1 VRIDFLWLFGP
12 RANVKNLAPFLQA
25 GGDGVAFQPRL
36 ADEGVASR
44 FDLLL
49 RVWIISLR
57 HLQIPTTPA
66 TAPDKDWG
74 KRQTTHKTKSTCQN
88 PVSKPRQ
95 QDCSAAA
102 QAQYSKFL
110 LA

>member
-1 VRIDFLWLFGP
+1 MDHIVTPPSNSNHSR
-12 RANVKNLAPFLQA
+12 
-25 GGDGVAFQPRL
+25 DGTGQ
-36 ADEGVASR
+36 G
-44 FDLLL
+44 L
-49 RVWIISLR
+49 R
-57 HLQIPTTPA
+57 
-66 TAPDKDWG
+66 K
-74 KRQTTHKTKSTCQN
+74 KTNNTQNKSTCQN